1 MERRHTITSIVVI
14 ALLAAAATIGVERL
28 LQPSSAQAQQPTSPL
43 TGVTVLATG
52 YGYLMGGMGRRDVHG
67 FTFINQQTGDIWVY
81 LGEDLKAHYRVAALG
96 QKLQEVK

>member
-1 MERRHTITSIVVI
+1 MERKTIASIFVT
-14 ALLAAAATIGVERL
+14 ALSAAAATIGVQQL
-28 LQPSSAQAQQPTSPL
+28 LQPFSAHAQQPTSPL

-52 YGYLMGGMGRRDVHG
+52 YGYPIGMTRRDVHG

-96 QKLQEVK
+96 EKLQEVKE